1 MQWYKRKNFNSEKIA
16 RLSKT
21 LNIPN
26 VISSLLLQRGIE
38 DFESAKNF
46 FRPDWSQL
54 HDPFLMKDMINAVDR
69 IQLAINANER
79 IMIFGDY
86 DVDGTTS
93 VALLTD
99 YLKNKVF
106 YVKPYIP
113 DRYSEGYGISQK
125 GIEVAK
131 EEGISL
137 IIALDCGIKSL
148 KEINY
153 AKELGIDFIVC
164 DHHLP
169 NKSIPD
175 AVAVLNPKRSDCE
188 YPYKE
193 LCGCGIGF
201 KLIQALQ
208 TKLKLPENELLRY
221 LDLVATA
228 IAADIVPLVGENRVL
243 TFFGLKQLQT
253 DPRLGFK
260 ILTNQLKK
268 PLKVTDLVFVVA
280 PRINAAGRM
289 DKGLNAVKLMLS
301 IEKQEAL
308 SIARAIEFQNNER
321 RNTEEVITKEALQQI
336 KLEGTVNNCSS
347 IVYNPSWHKGVIGIV
362 ASRLIEKYYR
372 PTIVLT
378 KSGNILTGSAR
389 SVSEFDLYKAL
400 EACKENLLQFGGHK
414 YAAGLTLKI
423 EKLTKFKLTFEEYVK
438 SNISP
443 ESKKPSIEY
452 DLDINFNDISPK
464 LLRII
469 NQMAPFGPKNTRP
482 VFATHNCIDTGRTRI
497 VGDDK
502 IHLQLDIFDP
512 TGIRLSGIG
521 FGLGY
526 LLKEIKKVSSFSV
539 LYTIEENEFR
549 GDKNLQLKI
558 KDIKTT

>member
-1 MQWYKRKNFNSEKIA
+1 MQWYKRKNFNYEKIA
-16 RLSKT
+16 KLSKT
-21 LNIPN
+21 LNVPDA
-26 VISSLLLQRGIE
+26 ISSLLLQRGIA
-38 DFESAKNF
+38 DFESAKLF

-54 HDPFLMKDMINAVDR
+54 HDPFLMKDMNKAVDR
-69 IQLAINANER
+69 ILLAMNTNEK

-99 YLKNKVF
+99 YLKNKIF
-106 YVKPYIP
+106 YIKPYIP
-113 DRYSEGYGISQK
+113 DRYSEGYGISKK

-137 IIALDCGIKSL
+137 IIALDCGIKAFQ
-148 KEINY
+148 EIHY

-169 NKSIPD
+169 EKSIPN
-175 AVAVLNPKRSDCE
+175 AVAVLDPKRYDCK
-188 YPYKE
+188 YPFKE

-208 TKLKLPENELLRY
+208 TKLKLPKNELIMY
-221 LDLVATA
+221 SDLVATA

-243 TFFGLKQLQT
+243 TFIGLKKLQS

-260 ILTNQLKK
+260 ILTNQLRK
-268 PLKVTDLVFVVA
+268 PLKVKDLVFVLA

-301 IEKQEAL
+301 IEKQEAV
-308 SIARAIEFQNNER
+308 SIARKIEFHNKER
-321 RNTEEVITKEALQQI
+321 RYTEELITKEAFQQI
-336 KLEGTVNNCSS
+336 KSERTVNNCSN

-372 PTIVLT
+372 PSIVLT
-378 KSGNILTGSAR
+378 KSGDLLTGSAR
-389 SVSEFDLYKAL
+389 SVSGFDIYKAL
-400 EACKENLLQFGGHK
+400 EACKENLIKFGGHK

-423 EKLTKFKLTFEEYVK
+423 EQLSKFKLSFEKYAKE
-438 SNISP
+438 NISP
-443 ESKKPSIEY
+443 ECKIPSMEY
-452 DLDINFNDISPK
+452 DLDIKFNDISQK

-469 NQMAPFGPKNTRP
+469 NQMAPFGPKNMRP
-482 VFATHNCIDTGRTRI
+482 VFATHNCKDMGRTRI
-497 VGDDK
+497 VGNDK
-502 IHLQLDIFDP
+502 THLQLDISDS
-512 TGIRLSGIG
+512 TGVRFSGIAY
-521 FGLGY
+521 GLGY
-526 LLKEIKKVSSFSV
+526 LLNEIKEANSFSV

-549 GDKNLQLKI
+549 GNKNLQLKI
-558 KDIKTT
+558 KDIRAI

>member
-16 RLSKT
+16 RLSKI
-21 LNIPN
+21 LNISN

-38 DFESAKNF
+38 DFESAKYF

-69 IQLAINANER
+69 IQLAINTNER

-228 IAADIVPLVGENRVL
+228 IAADIVPIVGENRVL

-268 PLKVTDLVFVVA
+268 PLKVTDLVFVIA

-423 EKLTKFKLTFEEYVK
+423 EKLTKFKLTFEKYVK

-469 NQMAPFGPKNTRP
+469 NQMAPFGPKNPRP

-526 LLKEIKKVSSFSV
+526 LLKEIKKASSFSV

-549 GDKNLQLKI
+549 GDKSLQLKI